1 MQERTPRAVGDVVAE
16 LGTPAGQAD
25 PYPRYEELRAHGP
38 AVTRPDGT
46 LFVTGYDAC
55 LAIMRDQRLRKRPE
69 LRLIAGGHPR
79 WRERPALR
87 LMFTSMLTANPPEHG
102 RLRRAVTAAF
112 THRRVAELRP
122 AIERIVADLCERVA
136 GESDFVAAFAFP
148 LPVNVIGELLGVP
161 AADRPMFQAL
171 VRDWTVVLES
181 LATVDLD
188 RADAAAVTIADYL
201 TALAAERRAAPAGD
215 LISALVGPDAGPDRL
230 ELAEVATMAA
240 LLLAAGFETTTLL
253 LANAVV
259 ALLDHPDQAARL
271 RTEPALARPA
281 VDELLRYDPPV
292 QMLSSRTAPTDL
304 QVGGLDLHADQLV
317 VTLLGAANRDPA
329 AFTDPAVL
337 RLDRA
342 EHSPLSFGGGIHRCL
357 GAALARLDAEIALPA
372 LLTRYPRLA
381 LAGTPT
387 PRAGLALHGYA
398 TLPLTTR

>member
-1 MQERTPRAVGDVVAE
+1 
-16 LGTPAGQAD
+16 
-25 PYPRYEELRAHGP
+25 
-38 AVTRPDGT
+38 
-46 LFVTGYDAC
+46 
-55 LAIMRDQRLRKRPE
+55 
-69 LRLIAGGHPR
+69 
-79 WRERPALR
+79 
-87 LMFTSMLTANPPEHG
+87 NPPEHS

-122 AIERIVADLCERVA
+122 AIERIVADLCDQVA

-161 AADRPMFQAL
+161 TADRPMFQDL
-171 VRDWTVVLES
+171 VRDWTAVLES
-181 LATVDLD
+181 FATVDLD

-215 LISALVGPDAGPDRL
+215 LISVLVGPDAGPDRL
-230 ELAEVATMAA
+230 DLAEVATMAA

-317 VTLLGAANRDPA
+317 VTLLGAANPDPA

-342 EHSPLSFGGGIHRCL
+342 EHPPISFGGGIPRCL
-357 GAALARLDAEIALPA
+357 GAALDRIEAEIALP
-372 LLTRYPRLA
+372 T
-381 LAGTPT
+381 
-387 PRAGLALHGYA
+387 
-398 TLPLTTR
+398 